1 MSTGCSLS
9 LCLGG
14 QFDLIGSLGIQAMAY
29 RLQSFA
35 GLIREICAV
44 FGVSYLHTSSVNFF
58 ETTESTRLLL
68 T

>member
-1 MSTGCSLS
+1 
-9 LCLGG
+9 
-14 QFDLIGSLGIQAMAY
+14 MAY
-29 RLQSFA
+29 RLQSTNNA